1 MVSGI
6 LRKIIKGALLI
17 MAGLLFTLFF
27 IITVYF
33 AWELRVTRGF

>member
-17 MAGLLFTLFF
+17 MAGLSLALCF
-27 IITVYF
+27 IVTIYF
-33 AWELRVTRGF
+33 AWWLRATRGF

>member
-17 MAGLLFTLFF
+17 MAGLFLALFF

-33 AWELRVTRGF
+33 AWELRIARGF